1 MLKFHDML
9 EMEYAKFS
17 HKFSNNM
24 LPEYFKNYF
33 IDLDTIHKINTRQKT
48 KKNYFHTYARTEWG
62 KKKIQHK
69 ALEIWEKLPVELKE
83 CSYFRFKKVFKQ
95 TILNGY
101 NNEVKIQNLT

>member
-1 MLKFHDML
+1 ML
-9 EMEYAKFS
+9 ELNGA
-17 HKFSNNM
+17 
-24 LPEYFKNYF
+24 
-33 IDLDTIHKINTRQKT
+33 
-48 KKNYFHTYARTEWG
+48 

-83 CSYFRFKKVFKQ
+83 CSYLRFKKVFKQ